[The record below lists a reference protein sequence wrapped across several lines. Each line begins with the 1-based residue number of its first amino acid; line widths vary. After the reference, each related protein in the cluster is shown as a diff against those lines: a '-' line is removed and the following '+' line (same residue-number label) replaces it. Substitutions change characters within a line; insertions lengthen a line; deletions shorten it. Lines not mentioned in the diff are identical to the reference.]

1 MSTKNPLFDDLAGLM
16 TGAMGAAK
24 TASDEIRT
32 ATQARMHSM
41 VADMDLVG
49 REEAEAL
56 KALLEQAIARI
67 DELERRLDAFEAKSD

>member
-24 TASDEIRT
+24 TAGDEIKM
-32 ATQARMHSM
+32 ATQARMHGM
-41 VADMDLVG
+41 IADMDLVG

-67 DELERRLDAFEAKSD
+67 DALERRLEAYEGKSD

>member
-24 TASDEIRT
+24 TAGDEIRT

-67 DELERRLDAFEAKSD
+67 DELERRLDAFEGKSD

>member
-24 TASDEIRT
+24 TAGDEIRT

-56 KALLEQAIARI
+56 KALLEQAISRI
-67 DELERRLDAFEAKSD
+67 DELERRLEAFEGKSD

>member
-1 MSTKNPLFDDLAGLM
+1 
-16 TGAMGAAK
+16 
-24 TASDEIRT
+24 
-32 ATQARMHSM
+32 MHSM